1 MERGVAVPCLPTMLR
16 SEASLPLPDRPPPTR
31 PSHDRIAEGTA
42 VHQYISPPF
51 CAGGVA
57 SLWLYRMP
65 TPRIVGYR
73 CWRIPSFRGK
83 KNKEVGRRTGLFDVG
98 ALAGSRLQES
108 CPSPISC
115 GGSILCRSVSVIAVR
130 YCVSC
135 SMVPRGNPCCPCY
148 KIAASL
154 LAKACTP
161 SLMWT
166 TK

>member
-1 MERGVAVPCLPTMLR
+1 MVKNGYIGSFHLLIFHLVSGSWWLLTEEGGRMERGVAVPCLPTMLR

-98 ALAGSRLQES
+98 ALAGSRL
-108 CPSPISC
+108 
-115 GGSILCRSVSVIAVR
+115 
-130 YCVSC
+130 
-135 SMVPRGNPCCPCY
+135 
-148 KIAASL
+148 
-154 LAKACTP
+154 
-161 SLMWT
+161 
-166 TK
+166 